1 MEHGDRAPAPRP
13 AWRGNALLGGLSSKV
28 LIRLT
33 LDGNRVTDEERIDLK
48 RRIRDVVQAPDG
60 SVMVLSDG
68 DQGELL
74 RLTPAR

>member
-1 MEHGDRAPAPRP
+1 MTTTHSEFE
-13 AWRGNALLGGLSSKV
+13 NS
-28 LIRLT
+28 T
-33 LDGNRVTDEERIDLK
+33 LQAGQRQDSTLEI
-48 RRIRDVVQAPDG
+48 QAPDG